1 MLQNKILILE
11 NDRQLGNDLQEVLN
25 QAGYETIL
33 ANTYD
38 LAIAILPQFKPALA
52 ICDIHLGEGN
62 TGIDFVKN
70 ALPLLP
76 QLEIIYVSALINHLM
91 IENASSTRPL
101 NYIVKPWSKDQIIV
115 AVKMAFDHIEKKYT
129 KTESIQKLSST
140 ECKIIDLIAKQK
152 KSKEIADLLFVSEK
166 TVKNH
171 RYNIIKK
178 LKLPNE
184 NNSLLKWAL
193 THLPFDK

>member
-11 NDRQLGNDLQEVLN
+11 DDPQLGNDLQEVLN
-25 QAGYETIL
+25 QVGYQTIL
-33 ANTYD
+33 ANSYA
-38 LAIAILPQFKPALA
+38 LATEKLTQFKPALA
-52 ICDIHLGEGN
+52 ICDIHLGQGN

-76 QLEIIYVSALINHLM
+76 QLEIIYVSASSNHQV
-91 IENASSTRPL
+91 IENASSTKPL
-101 NYIVKPWSKDQIIV
+101 NYIVKPWSKEQIIV

-140 ECKIIDLIAKQK
+140 EFKIIDLISKQK

-178 LKLPNE
+178 LNLPNE

-193 THLPFDK
+193 THLPSDK

>member
-11 NDRQLGNDLQEVLN
+11 DDPQLGNDLQEVLN
-25 QAGYETIL
+25 QVGYQTIL
-33 ANTYD
+33 ANSYA
-38 LAIAILPQFKPALA
+38 LATEKLTQFKPALA
-52 ICDIHLGEGN
+52 ICDIHLGQGN

-76 QLEIIYVSALINHLM
+76 QLEIIYVSASSNHQV
-91 IENASSTRPL
+91 IENASSTKPL

-140 ECKIIDLIAKQK
+140 EFKIIDLISKQK

-178 LKLPNE
+178 LNLPNE

-193 THLPFDK
+193 THLPSDK

>member
-11 NDRQLGNDLQEVLN
+11 DDPQLGNDLQEVLN
-25 QAGYETIL
+25 QVGYQTIL
-33 ANTYD
+33 ANSYA
-38 LAIAILPQFKPALA
+38 LATEKLTQFKPALA
-52 ICDIHLGEGN
+52 ICDIHLGQGN

-76 QLEIIYVSALINHLM
+76 QLEIIYVSASSNHQV
-91 IENASSTRPL
+91 IENASSTKPL

-140 ECKIIDLIAKQK
+140 EFKIIDLISKQK

-178 LKLPNE
+178 LNLPNE

-193 THLPFDK
+193 THLHPD

>member
-1 MLQNKILILE
+1 MQQNKILILE
-11 NDRQLGNDLQEVLN
+11 NDQQLGKDLQEVLN
-25 QAGYETIL
+25 QAGYETTL

-38 LAIAILPQFKPALA
+38 LAIERLTDFKPALA
-52 ICDIHLGEGN
+52 ICDIHLGHEN
-62 TGIDFVKN
+62 TGIDFVKT

-76 QLEIIYVSALINHLM
+76 QLEIIYVSASSNHLV
-91 IENASSTRPL
+91 IENASSTNPL

-129 KTESIQKLSST
+129 KTEFIQKLSST
-140 ECKIIDLIAKQK
+140 EFKIIDLISKQK

-178 LKLPNE
+178 LNLPNE

-193 THLPFDK
+193 THLPLDK

>member
-1 MLQNKILILE
+1 MLENNILILE
-11 NDRQLGNDLQEVLN
+11 DDPQVGSDLQAVLN
-25 QAGYETIL
+25 QVGYQTVL
-33 ANTYD
+33 ANSYA
-38 LAIAILPQFKPALA
+38 LAIEKLTQFKPALA
-52 ICDIHLGEGN
+52 ICDIHLGQGN

-76 QLEIIYVSALINHLM
+76 QLEIIYLSASSNHQV
-91 IENASSTRPL
+91 IENASSTKPL
-101 NYIVKPWSKDQIIV
+101 NYIVKPCSKDQIIV
-115 AVKMAFDHIEKKYT
+115 AVKMAFDHIEKKYS
-129 KTESIQKLSST
+129 KNESIQKLSST
-140 ECKIIDLIAKQK
+140 ESKIIVLIAKQK

-166 TVKNH
+166 TVRNH

-193 THLPFDK
+193 THLHLD

>member
-11 NDRQLGNDLQEVLN
+11 DDPQLGNDLQEVLN
-25 QAGYETIL
+25 QVGYQTIL
-33 ANTYD
+33 ANSYA
-38 LAIAILPQFKPALA
+38 LATEKLTQFKPALA
-52 ICDIHLGEGN
+52 ICDIHLGQGN

-76 QLEIIYVSALINHLM
+76 QLEIIYLSASSNHLV
-91 IENASSTRPL
+91 IENASSTKPL
-101 NYIVKPWSKDQIIV
+101 NYIVKPCSKDQIIV
-115 AVKMAFDHIEKKYT
+115 AVKMAFDHIEKKYS
-129 KTESIQKLSST
+129 KNESIQKLSST
-140 ECKIIDLIAKQK
+140 ESKIIGLIAKQK

-166 TVKNH
+166 TVRNH

-193 THLPFDK
+193 THLPLDK